1 MQSKVISV
9 KPTKI
14 VSRKR
19 KIPTASKLKASYV
32 VYVRQLGQKEY
43 YYYVATV
50 FGNTDDEVEKE
61 IQKAIDT
68 NVAFRWEE
76 EDDIIKKL
84 RYKVVKTISIEEYTD
99 HIRVQL

>member
-43 YYYVATV
+43 YYVATV

-61 IQKAIDT
+61 IQKAIDMK
-68 NVAFRWEE
+68 VEFYLEP
-76 EDDIIKKL
+76 DIIKKV

>member
-19 KIPTASKLKASYV
+19 KIPTTSKLKASYV

-68 NVAFRWEE
+68 NVAFYLEP
-76 EDDIIKKL
+76 DIIKKL

>member
-32 VYVRQLGQKEY
+32 VYVRQLGQKE

-84 RYKVVKTISIEEYTD
+84 RYKVVKMISIEEYSD
-99 HIRVQL
+99 HIKVQL